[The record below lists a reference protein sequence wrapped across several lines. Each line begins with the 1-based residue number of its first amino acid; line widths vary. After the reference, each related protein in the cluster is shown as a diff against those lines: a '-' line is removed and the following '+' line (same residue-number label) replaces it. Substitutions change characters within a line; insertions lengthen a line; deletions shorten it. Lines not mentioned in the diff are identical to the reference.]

1 MPTPAPLLTA
11 LALGSALLLS
21 ACGGGGGSAGAG
33 SGGVGTPPAAVTFN
47 FDNAAERVLT
57 LGANLGATA
66 TANNGSS
73 INLQYSVIPQA
84 DANFEGVLRK
94 RSIERVRLVQSDGTV
109 LADESATQ
117 FFATGPVRFFGGT
130 DSEGY
135 TVNTATGSLPTAGT
149 VGQSGAL
156 FTSITYADAS
166 KASVVSRADAR
177 WSLEAGPGSSTA
189 FACLNFSYFTA
200 ANAPDGNA
208 AQCYLT
214 DTTGNVTGIRVTL
227 TSGGQTVVFR

>member
-1 MPTPAPLLTA
+1 MPGTAQLTTA

-21 ACGGGGGSAGAG
+21 ACGGGGGSAGSG
-33 SGGVGTPPAAVTFN
+33 SGGVGTPPTATTFN

-57 LGANLGATA
+57 LGTSLGATA
-66 TANNGSS
+66 TANNGSTIS
-73 INLQYSVIPQA
+73 LQYSVTPQA
-84 DANFEGVLRK
+84 DANFENVLRK
-94 RSIERVRLVQSDGTV
+94 RSVERVRLVQSNGTV

-117 FFATGPVRFFGGT
+117 FFSTGPLRFFGGT

-135 TVNTATGSLPTAGT
+135 TVTTSTGNLPTAGT

-156 FTSITYADAS
+156 FTSITYADAA
-166 KASVVSRADAR
+166 KASVVSRAEAR

-189 FACLNFSYFTA
+189 YACLNFSYFTA

-214 DTTGNVTGIRVTL
+214 DTTGNVTGLRVTL
-227 TSGGQTVVFR
+227 TVGGQTVVFR